1 MRKIAQIFVAF
12 SEKLNLD
19 ERYQKNIFKHF
30 FFRKYMNLVL
40 NVQAETP
47 QPDRPEKSKIMSI
60 IIEDKNKR
68 NNMQGAR
75 HTSIY

>member
-1 MRKIAQIFVAF
+1 
-12 SEKLNLD
+12 
-19 ERYQKNIFKHF
+19 
-30 FFRKYMNLVL
+30 MNRVL

>member
-1 MRKIAQIFVAF
+1 
-12 SEKLNLD
+12 
-19 ERYQKNIFKHF
+19 
-30 FFRKYMNLVL
+30 MNLVL
-40 NVQAETP
+40 NVQAETT
-47 QPDRPEKSKIMSI
+47 QPDRPKECKIMSI